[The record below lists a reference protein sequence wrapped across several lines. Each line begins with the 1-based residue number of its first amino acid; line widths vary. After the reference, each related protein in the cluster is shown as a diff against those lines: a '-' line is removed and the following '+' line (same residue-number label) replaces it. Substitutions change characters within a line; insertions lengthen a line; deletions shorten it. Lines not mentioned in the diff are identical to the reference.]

1 MTKCCSADASWV
13 ANCQLHTS
21 VVIWQ
26 SRSNSHSCDWNITML
41 NSEGSFFVRR
51 NKVILWTPFEAVII
65 SQRASI
71 GSIRAP
77 EVR

>member
-1 MTKCCSADASWV
+1 
-13 ANCQLHTS
+13 
-21 VVIWQ
+21 
-26 SRSNSHSCDWNITML
+26 ML